1 MCANN
6 GPDRKFVI
14 PDPAD
19 VQIRKKVQRHEEGR
33 KLSFPWARDWSS
45 AEGVLCEVWS
55 TSRTAKSPV
64 FAEGKNG
71 TKIQI
76 KEIEKLLERH
86 PDPRDPAGV
95 SAFYEKQC
103 RASCLK

>member
-1 MCANN
+1 MKELTVQALYRQHCSLMCVNN

-45 AEGVLCEVWS
+45 AEGV
-55 TSRTAKSPV
+55 
-64 FAEGKNG
+64 
-71 TKIQI
+71 TK
-76 KEIEKLLERH
+76 
-86 PDPRDPAGV
+86 
-95 SAFYEKQC
+95 
-103 RASCLK
+103 